1 MIAIGSDHGGLKL
14 KTDIVNHLK
23 ERGIEVLDKGCN
35 SFDSCDYPDYA
46 AAVTDAVVGKDAD
59 LGILVCGTG
68 IGMSIAANK
77 VRGIRAALCGDTYS
91 ARVSRAHNNAN
102 ILCLGERVIGEHL
115 ALDIVDIWL
124 KTGFEGGRHKRRV
137 DIIE

>member
-1 MIAIGSDHGGLKL
+1 MVIAIGSDHGGLKL

-59 LGILVCGTG
+59 LGIMYVVQVSVCLWRLTRFTESELHFAVTASVLRQQRNTTMPTYYALV
-68 IGMSIAANK
+68 
-77 VRGIRAALCGDTYS
+77 RELQAL
-91 ARVSRAHNNAN
+91 VLH
-102 ILCLGERVIGEHL
+102 
-115 ALDIVDIWL
+115 
-124 KTGFEGGRHKRRV
+124 
-137 DIIE
+137 

>member
-1 MIAIGSDHGGLKL
+1 MVIAIGSDHGGLKL

-59 LGILVCGTG
+59 
-68 IGMSIAANK
+68 
-77 VRGIRAALCGDTYS
+77 
-91 ARVSRAHNNAN
+91 SRYP
-102 ILCLGERVIGEHL
+102 CMWYRYRYVY
-115 ALDIVDIWL
+115 
-124 KTGFEGGRHKRRV
+124 GG
-137 DIIE
+137 

>member
-1 MIAIGSDHGGLKL
+1 MVIAIGSDHGGLKL

-68 IGMSIAANK
+68 IGMSMAANK
-77 VRGIRAALCGDTYS
+77 VHGIRAALSVLRQQRNTTMPTYY
-91 ARVSRAHNNAN
+91 
-102 ILCLGERVIGEHL
+102 
-115 ALDIVDIWL
+115 ALVREL
-124 KTGFEGGRHKRRV
+124 QALVLH
-137 DIIE
+137 